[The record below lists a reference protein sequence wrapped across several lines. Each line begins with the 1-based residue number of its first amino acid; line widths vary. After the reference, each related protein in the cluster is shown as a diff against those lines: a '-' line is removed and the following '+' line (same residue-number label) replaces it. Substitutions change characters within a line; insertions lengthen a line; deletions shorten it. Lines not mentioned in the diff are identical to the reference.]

1 MGSYGG
7 DFKYNHSDKKLKVEE
22 PRKIPAQNIFI
33 PVQSVNTSNFSNDEE
48 MKQIDEQSLMGRFGW
63 PEATTDIY
71 YGIPYI
77 LRNSI
82 KYFAIQMILKQS
94 IRMYLSYLH
103 PDVYKY
109 FYSITEYATQA
120 ECRLL
125 NEINRI
131 HCDKKFGENVV
142 YTESTL
148 LVKTTDAY
156 ELYEFVNI
164 CYRKLIFSTNIISN
178 KIGFI
183 RFSCSSIFV
192 PFVSRSNERYIP
204 LFCFSNTNNM
214 NVEFISGWDLTYLR
228 FCCLYQGIWRGTSD
242 ILAVVSLSS
251 ILANLPSNTS
261 FFTCW
266 PISHDHNLCNKKSVA
281 TVAVTHIHKKTK

>member
-1 MGSYGG
+1 MGSYAG
-7 DFKYNHSDKKLKVEE
+7 DFKYNHSNKKIKVEE
-22 PRKIPAQNIFI
+22 PRNIPAQNISI
-33 PVQSVNTSNFSNDEE
+33 PVQSVNTSNFSNDQE
-48 MKQIDEQSLMGRFGW
+48 MKQIDEQSLMGQFGW

-109 FYSITEYATQA
+109 YYSIQEHATQA

-131 HCDKKFGENVV
+131 HCDKKFGENVFS
-142 YTESTL
+142 TESSF

-156 ELYEFVNI
+156 ELYEFVDT
-164 CYRKLIFSTNIISN
+164 CYRKLTFCTKIISN

-183 RFSCSSIFV
+183 QFSCSSVFV
-192 PFVSRSNERYIP
+192 PFVSRSDERYIP
-204 LFCFSNTNNM
+204 LFCFSNTNNI
-214 NVEFISGWDLTYLR
+214 NVEFITGWNLAYLR
-228 FCCLYQGIWRGTSD
+228 FCCLYQGIWRGSSD

-251 ILANLPSNTS
+251 ILANLPINTN
-261 FFTCW
+261 FFICW
-266 PISHDHNLCNKKSVA
+266 PISHDHKLTSSNQPVIIFFLFCVIRN
-281 TVAVTHIHKKTK
+281 